1 MECILTGREMAE
13 FDNYTIE
20 HIGIPSLVLMEN
32 ASRAMADVIYKNH
45 KDKRILVIAGT
56 GNNGADGLCI
66 CRILRTRGVDCR
78 KKRRSSFRHRKKFWT
93 GWDIHKSPQNSFGIT
108 PGRRSWWMRCSGSD

>member
-1 MECILTGREMAE
+1 MEYILTGREMAE

-56 GNNGADGLCI
+56 GNNGNTRSRIPAFQASPDSPRHW
-66 CRILRTRGVDCR
+66 CRRYQWWSV
-78 KKRRSSFRHRKKFWT
+78 S
-93 GWDIHKSPQNSFGIT
+93 
-108 PGRRSWWMRCSGSD
+108 GR